1 MESGRT
7 VIIEIGSDT
16 TRAGIAGDDAP
27 SVCFPSVV
35 GRTEDGGLG
44 NLVGNDVMVNRAGLK
59 LSCPVEGVSVRSW
72 EDMEIIWNYIFREK
86 LRLAPEGQNILL
98 LASPVFSN
106 ADREKVAQI
115 MFEKFK
121 VPAIYIGNQA
131 VLSLYATGR
140 RSGLVVDS
148 GHENSY
154 VTPVFEGFPIQE
166 ATHHLECAG
175 KDLDKYLTKLLN
187 EKGLSLSTDADNGVI
202 KEIKEKLCY
211 VAPDYDQEIKKSQE
225 GSLNIKSYQLPTG
238 NVISIG
244 EERFRCPE
252 ALFNPQNLGKN
263 VEGIHKAALASIMKT
278 EIDVRK
284 EMYGNVLL
292 TGGSTLFPGF
302 PERLKMEFADLCPP
316 AAHVNV
322 VALADR
328 RNLAWT
334 GGSLLAGQEFF
345 QKNWLR
351 KTEYEEAGH
360 NIVHANV

>member
-35 GRTEDGGLG
+35 GRPADGGLG
-44 NLVGNDVMVNRAGLK
+44 SLVGNDIMVDRAGLK
-59 LSCPVEGVSVRSW
+59 LSCPIERGSVRSW
-72 EDMEIIWNYIFREK
+72 EDIEIIWNYIFREK
-86 LRLAPEGQNILL
+86 LRVAPEVQNILL
-98 LASPVFSN
+98 LQAPVTPN

-115 MFEKFK
+115 MFETFK

-148 GHENSY
+148 GHEFSH

-166 ATHHLECAG
+166 ATLHLECAG
-175 KDLDKYLTKLLN
+175 KDLGMYLTTVLN
-187 EKGLSLSTDADNGVI
+187 EKGVSLSPDADIDII
-202 KEIKEKLCY
+202 KEMKEKLCY
-211 VAPDYDQEIKKSQE
+211 VAPDHDQEIKKAQE
-225 GSLNIKSYQLPTG
+225 GSLNKSYQLPTG
-238 NVISIG
+238 NVITIG

-252 ALFNPQNLGKN
+252 ALFTPQNLGKN
-263 VEGIHKAALASIMKT
+263 IEGLHKAALSSIMKT

-284 EMYGNVLL
+284 EMYRNILL

-302 PERLKMEFADLCPP
+302 PERLKKEIDNMCPP
-316 AAHVNV
+316 AAHVNII
-322 VALADR
+322 ARADR

-334 GGSLLAGQEFF
+334 GGSLLAGQDFF

-360 NIVHANV
+360 NIVHLKF